1 MQKPSQVYGR
11 CSEGAERFP
20 EGTQKEK
27 GREGEGEGDVI
38 LLMLAVGG
46 KSSSGRR
53 CGIDTDFF
61 LVCVVCTNIIHA
73 SRSTCMRC
81 Q

>member
-27 GREGEGEGDVI
+27 GQEGEEEGDVI
-38 LLMLAVGG
+38 LLMCFA
-46 KSSSGRR
+46 
-53 CGIDTDFF
+53 IAQDT
-61 LVCVVCTNIIHA
+61 
-73 SRSTCMRC
+73 STL
-81 Q
+81 